1 MLREL
6 GEAADGAGNVVN
18 RRVKL
23 MRNLAALLA
32 LPLSADYAPL
42 TVSPEQQK
50 QQTLQALLTSVRT
63 AGEELPADW
72 IGPSDLV
79 LPSPDSSIH
88 EVREV
93 LGDEGLIPG

>member
-1 MLREL
+1 MIVRIS
-6 GEAADGAGNVVN
+6 GEGQFDVPDGHVEDLN
-18 RRVKL
+18 RLDDDLTKAVDSGDEAQFK
-23 MRNLAALLA
+23 AAL
-32 LPLSADYAPL
+32 
-42 TVSPEQQK
+42 E
-50 QQTLQALLTSVRT
+50 ALLGSVRT
-63 AGEELPADW
+63 AGEELPADF

>member
-1 MLREL
+1 MIVRISGEGQFEVPDGHVEEL
-6 GEAADGAGNVVN
+6 NRLDEDLTKAVDAGDDAEFKAALEALLGSVRSAGKELAAD
-18 RRVKL
+18 
-23 MRNLAALLA
+23 
-32 LPLSADYAPL
+32 Y
-42 TVSPEQQK
+42 
-50 QQTLQALLTSVRT
+50 
-63 AGEELPADW
+63 

>member
-1 MLREL
+1 MIVRISGEGQFGVPDDHVDEL
-6 GEAADGAGNVVN
+6 NRLDEDLTKAVDAGDEGQF
-18 RRVKL
+18 KTAL
-23 MRNLAALLA
+23 EALLA
-32 LPLSADYAPL
+32 
-42 TVSPEQQK
+42 
-50 QQTLQALLTSVRT
+50 SVRT
-63 AGEELPADW
+63 AGNELAADY

>member
-1 MLREL
+1 MIVRISGEGQFEVPEDHVGEL
-6 GEAADGAGNVVN
+6 NRLDDDLTKAVYAGDEAQFKTA
-18 RRVKL
+18 L
-23 MRNLAALLA
+23 EALLA
-32 LPLSADYAPL
+32 
-42 TVSPEQQK
+42 
-50 QQTLQALLTSVRT
+50 SVRT
-63 AGEELPADW
+63 AGQELPADW

>member
-1 MLREL
+1 MIVRISGEGQFDVPDGHVEEL
-6 GEAADGAGNVVN
+6 NRLDEDLTKAVDSGDDAQFTAA
-18 RRVKL
+18 L
-23 MRNLAALLA
+23 EALLA
-32 LPLSADYAPL
+32 
-42 TVSPEQQK
+42 
-50 QQTLQALLTSVRT
+50 SVRT

-79 LPSPDSSIH
+79 LPSPESTIH

>member
-1 MLREL
+1 MIVRIS
-6 GEAADGAGNVVN
+6 GEGQF
-18 RRVKL
+18 R
-23 MRNLAALLA
+23 AAL
-32 LPLSADYAPL
+32 
-42 TVSPEQQK
+42 E
-50 QQTLQALLTSVRT
+50 ALLTSVRS
-63 AGEELPADW
+63 AGEELPGDW

>member
-1 MLREL
+1 MIVRISGEGQFEVPESHVDEL
-6 GEAADGAGNVVN
+6 NRLDNDVTKAVDTGDDAQFTEALD
-18 RRVKL
+18 
-23 MRNLAALLA
+23 ALLG
-32 LPLSADYAPL
+32 
-42 TVSPEQQK
+42 
-50 QQTLQALLTSVRT
+50 SVRS

>member
-1 MLREL
+1 MIVRISGEGQFDVPDGHVEEL
-6 GEAADGAGNVVN
+6 NRFDDDLTKAVDSGDDVQFTAA
-18 RRVKL
+18 L
-23 MRNLAALLA
+23 EALLA
-32 LPLSADYAPL
+32 
-42 TVSPEQQK
+42 
-50 QQTLQALLTSVRT
+50 SVRT

-79 LPSPDSSIH
+79 LPSPDATIH

>member
-1 MLREL
+1 MIVRISGEGQFDLPERHVDEL
-6 GEAADGAGNVVN
+6 NRLDEDLTKAVDAGDEGQF
-18 RRVKL
+18 KSTL
-23 MRNLAALLA
+23 EALLA
-32 LPLSADYAPL
+32 
-42 TVSPEQQK
+42 
-50 QQTLQALLTSVRT
+50 SVRT

-79 LPSPDSSIH
+79 LPSPDATIH